1 MAKSSTIAGLR
12 DDYDE
17 AGLARKNLLAD
28 PFMQFGKWMNEAIQA
43 GIEQPNAMT
52 LATASPDGMPS
63 ARIVLLKEV
72 DENGFVFFTNYDGKK
87 GKELVEN
94 PRAALVFLWL
104 PQARQVRVEG
114 RVLRV
119 DASTSDEYFA
129 SRPLGSRIGAW
140 ASPQSQEVANRGVL
154 ESLYNDY
161 ARKFSDGNVPRP
173 PHWGGYCVVPDMVE
187 FWQGQPSR
195 LHDRFR
201 YLRTGAEWKI
211 ERIAP

>member
-17 AGLARKNLLAD
+17 AGLTRKNLLAD
-28 PFMQFGKWMNEAIQA
+28 PFKQFDKWMSEAIQA
-43 GIEQPNAMT
+43 GIDQPNAMT
-52 LATASPDGMPS
+52 LATASPDGVPS

-72 DENGFVFFTNYDGKK
+72 DEKGFVFFTNYGGKK
-87 GKELVEN
+87 GRELTEN

-104 PQARQVRVEG
+104 AQARQVRVEG
-114 RVLRV
+114 KVHRV
-119 DASTSDEYFA
+119 DASASDEYFA

-140 ASPQSQEVANRGVL
+140 ASPQSQEVENRGVL
-154 ESLYNDY
+154 ETLFNDY
-161 ARKFSDGNVPRP
+161 AQKFSDGNVPRP
-173 PHWGGYCVVPDMVE
+173 PHWGGYCVVPDMIE

-201 YLRTGAEWKI
+201 YLRSEADWKI
-211 ERIAP
+211 ERVAP